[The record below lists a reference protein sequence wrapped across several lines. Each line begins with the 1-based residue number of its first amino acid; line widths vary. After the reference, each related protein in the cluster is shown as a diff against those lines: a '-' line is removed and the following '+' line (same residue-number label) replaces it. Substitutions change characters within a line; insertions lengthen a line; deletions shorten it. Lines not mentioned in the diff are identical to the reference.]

1 MNNLSRFVSLFSLAI
16 VFVFG
21 RAVAQSDTTLVSSDS
36 TLTVGVAVMPPFVI
50 KDQDKL
56 WDGISV
62 QLWRQMSDELNI
74 NYEFREVP
82 QDSLVAM
89 VARGALDVALLGTVT
104 AEDEQRVDFSHDYF
118 QTTLGVAGSTT
129 QSMGSILEGL
139 FTQRFF
145 NIVLG
150 LSILLL
156 IVGTAI
162 WLLERRSNED
172 NFGGER
178 NPWQGI
184 GSGFW
189 WAGVTMTTIGYGDKA
204 PITFWGRAVAL
215 LWMLIAMAV
224 TASLT
229 ASLVSAVGLG
239 SGGSINVPNEL
250 RSMKVGSIDGTDAA
264 EYLGEERIKF
274 QSYDSVPGG
283 LQAVQQGDLEAFAH
297 STPVL
302 RYWVNEDSNLSVKV
316 EATDVRPQRYA
327 LVLPADSPLREPLN
341 RALLKTVNGSGWQS
355 VLERYVPK
363 E

>member
-1 MNNLSRFVSLFSLAI
+1 MSNFIRFFLLYLAAS
-16 VFVFG
+16 VAN
-21 RAVAQSDTTLVSSDS
+21 RAIAQSDTASVSLDS
-36 TLTVGVAVMPPFVI
+36 TFTVGVAVMPPFII

-62 QLWRQMSDELNI
+62 QLWREMSDELNI
-74 NYEFREVP
+74 DYEFEEAP
-82 QDSLVAM
+82 PDSLVAR
-89 VARGALDVALLGTVT
+89 VARGELDLALLGTVT

-118 QTTLGVAGSTT
+118 ETTLGVAGSTT
-129 QSMGSILEGL
+129 QSLSSILKGV

-145 NIVLG
+145 RIVLG

-156 IVGTAI
+156 IVGIAI
-162 WLLERRSNED
+162 WLLERGGNED
-172 NFGGER
+172 HFGGER

-204 PITFWGRAVAL
+204 PVTFWGRAVAL
-215 LWMLIAMAV
+215 LWMLIAMGV

-229 ASLVSAVGLG
+229 ASLVSAVGG
-239 SGGSINVPNEL
+239 TGSINVPGEL
-250 RSMKVGSIDGTDAA
+250 RSMEVGSIEGTDAA
-264 EYLGEERIKF
+264 EYLREERIRF
-274 QSYDSVPGG
+274 QPYDSVQGG
-283 LQAVQQGDLEAFAH
+283 LQAVQQGNREAFVH

-302 RYWVNEDSNLSVKV
+302 RYWVNEDNSLSVKV

-327 LVLPADSPLREPLN
+327 LVLPADSPLREPFN

-355 VLERYVPK
+355 VLKRYVP
-363 E
+363 EE

>member
-1 MNNLSRFVSLFSLAI
+1 MNHLARLVFLFSL
-16 VFVFG
+16 VSG
-21 RAVAQSDTTLVSSDS
+21 SGKAVAQSDTLSIDT
-36 TLTVGVAVMPPFVI
+36 TLTVGIAVMPPFVI
-50 KDQDKL
+50 KDQKKL

-62 QLWRQMSDELNI
+62 QLWREMSDQLNI
-74 NYEFREVP
+74 EYEFREVP
-82 QDSLVAM
+82 QDSLVAL
-89 VARGALDVALLGTVT
+89 VALGELDLALLGTVT

-129 QSMGSILEGL
+129 QSMSSILKGI

-145 NIVLG
+145 NIVLV
-150 LSILLL
+150 LSILLF
-156 IVGTAI
+156 IVGTAV

-178 NPWQGI
+178 KFWQGI
-184 GSGFW
+184 GAGFW

-229 ASLVSAVGLG
+229 ASLVAAVGLG

-250 RSMKVGSIDGTDAA
+250 RSMNVGSIDGTDAV
-264 EYLGEERIKF
+264 EYLDEERIKF
-274 QSYDSVPGG
+274 QPYDSVQSG
-283 LQAVQQGDLEAFAH
+283 LQAVQQGDLEAFVH

-302 RYWVNEDSNLSVKV
+302 RYWVNEDNNLSVKV

-327 LVLPADSPLREPLN
+327 LVLPDDSPLREPLN
-341 RALLKTVNGSGWQS
+341 RVLLKTVNGAGWQS
-355 VLERYVPK
+355 VLKRYVPK
-363 E
+363 K

>member
-1 MNNLSRFVSLFSLAI
+1 MLYSKQYLALFISLVITGSSL
-16 VFVFG
+16 
-21 RAVAQSDTTLVSSDS
+21 AQSDTLAIDS
-36 TLTVGVAVMPPFVI
+36 TLTVGIAVMPPFVI

-62 QLWRQMSDELNI
+62 QLWREMSDQLNI
-74 NYEFREVP
+74 DYEFREVP
-82 QDSLVAM
+82 PDSLVAL
-89 VARGALDVALLGTVT
+89 VTRGEVDLGLLGTVT

-118 QTTLGVAGSTT
+118 QTSLGIAGSTT
-129 QSMGSILEGL
+129 QSMGSILKGI
-139 FTQRFF
+139 FTERFF
-145 NIVLG
+145 RIVLG

-156 IVGTAI
+156 IVGTAV

-178 NPWQGI
+178 RFWQGI
-184 GSGFW
+184 GAGFW

-215 LWMLIAMAV
+215 LWMLVAMAV

-239 SGGSINVPNEL
+239 SGGSIGVPDEL
-250 RSMKVGSIDGTDAA
+250 RSMKVGSIDGADAA
-264 EYLGEERIKF
+264 EYLREERIKF
-274 QSYDSVPGG
+274 QPYDSVPGG
-283 LQAVQQGDLEAFAH
+283 LQAVQQGSLEAFVH

-302 RYWVNEDSNLSVKV
+302 RYWVNEDNNLSVKV

-327 LVLPADSPLREPLN
+327 LVLPTDSPLREPLN
-341 RALLKTVNGSGWQS
+341 RALLKTVNGTGWQS
-355 VLERYVPK
+355 VLKRYVPK
-363 E
+363 D

>member
-1 MNNLSRFVSLFSLAI
+1 MQIGLAQPDTSSHSLDRSL
-16 VFVFG
+16 V
-21 RAVAQSDTTLVSSDS
+21 
-36 TLTVGVAVMPPFVI
+36 VGVSVIPPFVI
-50 KDQDKL
+50 KDQDNL

-62 QLWRQMSDELNI
+62 QLWREMSDQLDVD
-74 NYEFREVP
+74 YEFREVS
-82 QDSLVAM
+82 QDSLVAQ
-89 VARGALDVALLGTVT
+89 VARGQLDLALLGTVT

-129 QSMGSILEGL
+129 QSMRSILKGI
-139 FTQRFF
+139 FTRRFF

-156 IVGTAI
+156 IVGTVI
-162 WLLERRSNED
+162 WLLERGSNEES
-172 NFGGER
+172 FGGDR
-178 NPWQGI
+178 RFWHGV

-215 LWMLIAMAV
+215 LWMLIAMGV

-239 SGGSINVPNEL
+239 SGGSIRVPDDL
-250 RSMKVGSIDGTDAA
+250 RSMKVGSSSDTDAA
-264 EYLGEERIKF
+264 EYLHEERIKF
-274 QSYDSVPGG
+274 QPYDSVVGG
-283 LQAVQQGDLEAFAH
+283 LKAVQQGDREAFVH

-302 RYWVNEDSNLSVKV
+302 RYWVNENNNLSVKV

-327 LVLPADSPLREPLN
+327 LMLPPDSPLREPFN
-341 RALLKTVNGSGWQS
+341 RALLETVNGSGWQR
-355 VLERYVPK
+355 VLKRYVPK

>member
-1 MNNLSRFVSLFSLAI
+1 MSNLIRFVIFFSVASLSSK
-16 VFVFG
+16 
-21 RAVAQSDTTLVSSDS
+21 AVAQSDTLSVDS
-36 TLTVGVAVMPPFVI
+36 TLTVGIAVMPPFVI

-62 QLWRQMSDELNI
+62 QLWREMSDELNI
-74 NYEFREVP
+74 DYEFREVP
-82 QDSLVAM
+82 PDSLVAQ
-89 VARGALDVALLGTVT
+89 VARGDLDLALLGTVT

-118 QTTLGVAGSTT
+118 QTTLGIAGSTT
-129 QSMGSILEGL
+129 QSMGSILKGI
-139 FTQRFF
+139 FTERFF
-145 NIVLG
+145 RIVLG

-156 IVGTAI
+156 IVGTAV

-178 NPWQGI
+178 RFWQGI
-184 GSGFW
+184 GAGFW

-215 LWMLIAMAV
+215 LWMVIAMGV

-250 RSMKVGSIDGTDAA
+250 RSMKVGSIEGTDAA
-264 EYLGEERIKF
+264 EYLREERIKF
-274 QSYDSVPGG
+274 QPYDSVQGG
-283 LQAVQQGDLEAFAH
+283 LKAVQEGDLEAFAH

-302 RYWVNEDSNLSVKV
+302 RYWVNEDNSLSVKV
-316 EATDVRPQRYA
+316 EATEVRPQRYA
-327 LVLPADSPLREPLN
+327 LVLPADSPLREPFN
-341 RALLKTVNGSGWQS
+341 RALLETVNGAGWQS
-355 VLERYVPK
+355 VLKRYVPK
-363 E
+363 

>member
-1 MNNLSRFVSLFSLAI
+1 MNRLARLVLLFLLVSVS
-16 VFVFG
+16 G
-21 RAVAQSDTTLVSSDS
+21 QAVAQSDTLSIDT
-36 TLTVGVAVMPPFVI
+36 TLTVGIAVMPPFVI

-62 QLWRQMSDELNI
+62 QLWREIGDQLNI
-74 NYEFREVP
+74 DYEFREVP
-82 QDSLVAM
+82 QDSLVAL
-89 VARGALDVALLGTVT
+89 VARGELGLALLGTVT

-129 QSMGSILEGL
+129 QSMSSILKGI
-139 FTQRFF
+139 FTERFF
-145 NIVLG
+145 RIVLG

-156 IVGTAI
+156 IVGTAV

-178 NPWQGI
+178 KFWQGI
-184 GSGFW
+184 GAGFW

-215 LWMLIAMAV
+215 LWMLVAMAV

-239 SGGSINVPNEL
+239 SGGSIGLPDEL
-250 RSMKVGSIDGTDAA
+250 RSMNVGSIDGTDAA
-264 EYLGEERIKF
+264 EYLDEERIKF
-274 QSYDSVPGG
+274 QPYDSVQGG

-302 RYWVNEDSNLSVKV
+302 RYWVNEDNSLSVQV

-327 LVLPADSPLREPLN
+327 LMLPSDSPLREPLN
-341 RALLKTVNGSGWQS
+341 RALLKTVNGAGWQS
-355 VLERYVPK
+355 VLKRYVPK